1 MQPWSSRST
10 QADPTGGPRW
20 SEPRQSRHCGIH
32 ARDLRHGRRQ
42 PQGGHRGARRRPTVG
57 GLIAAAAGGCGAG
70 IAADVIRGALLGGLV
85 GNYLDDRD
93 KKMGAA
99 SANRALETAPS
110 GQSVAWNNPDS
121 GHSGTVTP
129 VRTYQSGGTYCRE
142 YQQIVTID
150 GNPQQSYGTACRPPD
165 GSWKIAN

>member
-1 MQPWSSRST
+1 MEQT
-10 QADPTGGPRW
+10 ADRGRFNGWTSLVRAVAVATVATFALASCATIGDNPKAAIGG
-20 SEPRQSRHCGIH
+20 
-32 ARDLRHGRRQ
+32 L
-42 PQGGHRGARRRPTVG
+42 GGATVG
-57 GLIAAAAGGCGAG
+57 GLIAAAAGGSGAG
-70 IAADVIRGALLGGLV
+70 IAAGVIGGALLGGLV

-93 KKMGAA
+93 KKMAA
-99 SANRALETAPS
+99 ESAHRALETAPS

-142 YQQIVTID
+142 YQQTVTID
-150 GNPQQSYGTACRPPD
+150 GKPQQSYGTACRQPD